1 MECKVSHPHVT
12 KCHACHAK
20 RCYVTVETSKNNAF
34 CNVSH
39 RYGNFLPRHQHV
51 HMSRSATPASQ
62 NEATSRWKRTKT
74 RPFATFPIG
83 TATFRHDS
91 NTCTCQEVP
100 RLPTQNDATSRLK
113 RAKTVLFTTFPIGT
127 ATFRHDSNTSTCHEV
142 PRLPRKMKLR
152 HAGNAQKQCLLQLF
166 P

>member
-51 HMSRSATPASQ
+51 HMSRSATPATQ

-91 NTCTCQEVP
+91 NTCTCQEVLLEKITP
-100 RLPTQNDATSRLK
+100 KYRRIITDIYSIFFWFLLHSFIIPHFLW
-113 RAKTVLFTTFPIGT
+113 
-127 ATFRHDSNTSTCHEV
+127 V
-142 PRLPRKMKLR
+142 PWQHP
-152 HAGNAQKQCLLQLF
+152 GSS
-166 P
+166 